1 MRWPQKGRMSNRS
14 ADGPHHI
21 VVEKVGE
28 GRRVANRQRMV
39 KRLLGS
45 LDPLFRPVNAGCIVI
60 PLPAYGEEARWSPEQ
75 WVPRDRGNLLTTI

>member
-28 GRRVANRQRMV
+28 GRRVANRQDGKTPTGLIGPLV
-39 KRLLGS
+39 PTSECRLYCDS
-45 LDPLFRPVNAGCIVI
+45 LTRLR
-60 PLPAYGEEARWSPEQ
+60 
-75 WVPRDRGNLLTTI
+75 